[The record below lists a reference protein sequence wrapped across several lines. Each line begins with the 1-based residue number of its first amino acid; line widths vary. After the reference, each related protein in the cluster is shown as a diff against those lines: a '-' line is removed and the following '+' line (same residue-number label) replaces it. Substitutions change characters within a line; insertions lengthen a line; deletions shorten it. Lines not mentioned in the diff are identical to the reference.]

1 MIESHR
7 LKNIVIFFQ
16 TILSFVLL
24 RKVIN
29 VYNDLAR
36 KYGNV
41 TVKDLRKCEKL
52 EYKKNRLKLDIDF
65 LSNWKQ
71 LGVYPKGLFFRLLNV
86 SNKDASSI
94 CKRLLRSAINKHNKE
109 LQHILKESS
118 ISKNFYLNNFLLLT
132 STSLKNL

>member
-7 LKNIVIFFQ
+7 LKNIVIFFR

-52 EYKKNRLKLDIDF
+52 EYKKNKLKLDIDF

-86 SNKDASSI
+86 SNKDTSSI